1 MKKKNFVLM
10 AMMAALTTSSIAS
23 ASTITVEGSI
33 QGNTAVTMQDGVIA
47 KSYPINKDQEVI
59 YYSANSSDAGSI
71 KEVIDHNPTSYQK
84 MEVAGHTVESWVE
97 NGVAYTKDN
106 GQLVKSYK
114 VNGHIDKIVAKSG
127 DDAGSIIRTVDHNPT
142 LEQTVTLLGHT
153 AKSWLEGNEVKSE
166 VDGRQ
171 GKTYTINKDIET
183 IYYDSKS
190 SDNAGSIKEVIDH
203 NPDCYQTMTIELGE

>member
-84 MEVAGHTVESWVE
+84 MEFAGHTVESWVE

-114 VNGHIDKIVAKSG
+114 VNGHIDEIVAKSG